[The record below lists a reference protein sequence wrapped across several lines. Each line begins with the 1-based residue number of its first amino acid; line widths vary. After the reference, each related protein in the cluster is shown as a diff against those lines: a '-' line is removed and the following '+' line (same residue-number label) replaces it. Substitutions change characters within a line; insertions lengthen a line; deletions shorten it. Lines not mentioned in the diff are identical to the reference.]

1 MPTDAISAPTSVR
14 ADVRNVAIVAHV
26 DHGKTTLV
34 DAMLW
39 QSGVFG
45 AHAHVD
51 DRAMDSGDLER
62 EKGITILAKN
72 TAVHYSGPAAAEIG
86 QPDGITIN
94 VIDTPGHADFGG
106 EVERGL
112 SMVDG
117 VVLLVDASEG
127 PLPQTR
133 FVLRK
138 ALIAK
143 LPVILVVNKVD
154 RPDARIEEVV
164 HEATDL
170 LLGLASDLH
179 DDVPDLDL
187 DAILDVPVVYAAAKA
202 GRASLNL
209 PENGGLPD
217 SETLE
222 PLFKTILEKI
232 PAPTYTEGHP
242 LQAHVT
248 NLDASPFLG
257 RLALLRIFNGNIRK
271 GQQVAWA
278 RADGTMANVKI
289 TELLETKGLE
299 RIPTE
304 SAGPGDIVAV
314 AGIENI
320 TIGETLT
327 DPEDPRPLPLITVDD
342 PAISM
347 TIGINTS
354 PLAGRGGKG
363 HKVTARQVK
372 DRLDKELIGNVSLR
386 VLPTERPDAWEVQG
400 RGELALAILVEQM
413 RREGFEL
420 TVGKPQVV
428 TRKVDGKVHE
438 PVERMTIDVPEEYLG
453 AVTQLLA
460 QRKGRMETMS
470 NHGTGWVRMEFLV
483 PARGLIGFRT
493 RFLTDTRGTGI
504 ASSIAEGYEPWA
516 GAIETRINGSLV
528 ADRSGVVTP
537 FAMINLQER
546 GSFFVDPTQE
556 VYEGQIVGE
565 NARNED
571 MDVNIT
577 KEKKL
582 TNMRAA
588 SSDTFENLTP
598 PRKLTL
604 EESLEFAR
612 EDECVEVTP
621 EIVRIR
627 KVVLDQTERA
637 RITARNK
644 KS

>member
-1 MPTDAISAPTSVR
+1 MPVR
-14 ADVRNVAIVAHV
+14 SDLRNVAIVAHV

-39 QSGVFG
+39 QSGAFG
-45 AHAHVD
+45 EHAHVD
-51 DRAMDSGDLER
+51 VRAMDSGDLER

-72 TAVHYSGPAAAEIG
+72 TAIRYSGPAAAAIG
-86 QPDGITIN
+86 QPDGVTVN

-138 ALIAK
+138 ALEAK
-143 LPVILVVNKVD
+143 LPVILLVNKVD
-154 RPDARIEEVV
+154 RPDSRIAEVV
-164 HEATDL
+164 HESTDL

-202 GRASLNL
+202 GRASLNQ
-209 PENGGLPD
+209 PADGGMPD
-217 SETLE
+217 SPNLE

-232 PAPTYTEGHP
+232 PAPTYTEGAP

-257 RLALLRIFNGNIRK
+257 RLALLRVFNGTIRK

-278 RADGTMANVKI
+278 RHDGTIQTVKV
-289 TELLETKGLE
+289 TELLETKALDRVPTLE
-299 RIPTE
+299 
-304 SAGPGDIVAV
+304 AGPGDIVAV
-314 AGIENI
+314 AGIADI

-327 DPEDPRPLPLITVDD
+327 DIDDPRPLPLITVDD

-354 PLAGRGGKG
+354 PLAGKGGKN

-372 DRLDKELIGNVSLR
+372 DRLDSELVGNVSLR

-428 TRKVDGKVHE
+428 TRTVDGKIHE
-438 PVERMTIDVPEEYLG
+438 PMEHMTVDVPEEYLG

-460 QRKGRMETMS
+460 ARKGRMETMS
-470 NHGTGWVRMEFLV
+470 NHGTGWVRMEFVV

-493 RFLTDTRGTGI
+493 QFLTDTRGTGI
-504 ASSIAEGYEPWA
+504 ASSIAHGYEPWA
-516 GAIETRINGSLV
+516 GPIETRVNGSLV
-528 ADRSGVVTP
+528 ADRAGRVTP

-546 GSFFVDPTQE
+546 GAFFVDPTAE
-556 VYEGQIVGE
+556 VYEGMIVGE

-582 TNMRAA
+582 TNMRQ
-588 SSDTFENLTP
+588 STSDNFENLVP
-598 PRKLTL
+598 PRHLTL

-627 KVVLDQTERA
+627 KVVLNQEERA
-637 RITARNK
+637 KLTARAK
-644 KS
+644 KA